1 MNANLRSE
9 QVRGDK
15 NPNNKLTTA
24 IVKGIISQMPLPY
37 GAIKALAKKHKVSHK
52 TVSAIVQ
59 GKRWTWLPRTRRF
72 MLRPE
77 REARREGSMDALVRN
92 LIFCS
97 SCDYV
102 MDKLERDSLR
112 CRPDAVTCPRCH
124 AVNLTQFYSYGSQ
137 THRDRR
143 DAWERGE
150 IKGAPLPFPKRRS

>member
-1 MNANLRSE
+1 
-9 QVRGDK
+9 
-15 NPNNKLTTA
+15 
-24 IVKGIISQMPLPY
+24 
-37 GAIKALAKKHKVSHK
+37 
-52 TVSAIVQ
+52 
-59 GKRWTWLPRTRRF
+59 
-72 MLRPE
+72 
-77 REARREGSMDALVRN
+77 MDALVRN

-143 DAWERGE
+143 DAWERGG
-150 IKGAPLPFPKRRS
+150 IKGAPLPFPNADHQERCQASPPSGCSAKEGDHETV